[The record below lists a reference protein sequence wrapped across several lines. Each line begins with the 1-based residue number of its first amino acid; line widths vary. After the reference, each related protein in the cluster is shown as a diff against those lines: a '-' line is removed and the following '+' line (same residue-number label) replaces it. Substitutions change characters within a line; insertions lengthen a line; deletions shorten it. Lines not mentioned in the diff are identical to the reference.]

1 MNLGIVVRKE
11 ELLQKRRFGD
21 QDDADYQK
29 DDDEE
34 PVIEIKVFFTK
45 SCVLRIKGRK
55 KLLLRYF
62 PQEFYH

>member
-45 SCVLRIKGRK
+45 SCVLRIKG
-55 KLLLRYF
+55 
-62 PQEFYH
+62 FYH